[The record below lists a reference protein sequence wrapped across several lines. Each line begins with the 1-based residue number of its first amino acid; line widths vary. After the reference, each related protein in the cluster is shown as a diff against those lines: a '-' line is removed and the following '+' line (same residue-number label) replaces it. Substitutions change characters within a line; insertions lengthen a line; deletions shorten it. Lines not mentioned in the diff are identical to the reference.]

1 MTRNGGRL
9 RTIFRLGLKELASLR
24 RDLAMLALIVYGFTV
39 MIYIPAS
46 RGMLELRNG
55 AVAVVDE
62 DRSALSRQI
71 VTALPQPY
79 FLRPDPLPMD
89 QVDGMLDAGRYA
101 FVIDIPPRFQADFLA
116 GRQPEI
122 QVDVDATAMSQAG
135 IGAGYIERII
145 REEAAGFG
153 RNGVAP
159 PAAGVNLAI
168 RTLYNPNAQESWF
181 VSVMVLINVVNLL
194 SIITSGAALM
204 RERERGTVEHLLT
217 LPLGPFEIVCAKIWA
232 NGLVVVVAVGVSL
245 TLVVGGVLG
254 VPLAGSLPLFLAATA
269 LYLFTCTAIGIFLAT
284 VARSMPQLGLLCI
297 LVVFPIT
304 TLSGNTVPL
313 DSMPEPIQRVMAFFA
328 STHYVKIAQAVL
340 YRGAGFSAVW
350 PQFLIMIGIGA
361 LFFLLALARFRH
373 TVARQVG

>member
-1 MTRNGGRL
+1 MKKGGRL

-24 RDLAMLALIVYGFTV
+24 RDLAMLILIVYGFTV

-62 DRSALSRQI
+62 DRSELSREI
-71 VTALPQPY
+71 VAALPQPY
-79 FLRPDPLPMD
+79 FLLPDPLPMD
-89 QVDGMLDAGRYA
+89 QVDSMLDAGRYA
-101 FVIDIPPRFQADFLA
+101 FVIDVPPRFQADFLA

-153 RNGVAP
+153 RNGVT
-159 PAAGVNLAI
+159 PADAGVNLAI

-232 NGLVVVVAVGVSL
+232 NGLVVVVAVGLSL
-245 TLVVGGVLG
+245 TLVVEGVLG

-269 LYLFTCTAIGIFLAT
+269 LYLFTSTAIGIFLAT

-313 DSMPEPIQRVMAFFA
+313 DSMPEPIQRVMALFA

-340 YRGAGFSAVW
+340 YRGAGFAAVW
-350 PQFLIMIGIGA
+350 LQFLIMAGIGA

>member
-1 MTRNGGRL
+1 MKAGRL
-9 RTIFRLGLKELASLR
+9 RTIFRLGLKELVSLR
-24 RDLAMLALIVYGFTV
+24 RDIAMLVLIVYGFTV

-46 RGMLELRNG
+46 RGMLELKNA

-62 DRSALSRQI
+62 DRSELSRQI
-71 VTALPQPY
+71 VAALPQPY
-79 FLRPDPLPMD
+79 FQIPEPVPWSAVGR
-89 QVDGMLDAGRYA
+89 VLDAGRYA
-101 FVIDIPPRFQADFLA
+101 FVLDIPPRFQADFLA
-116 GRQPEI
+116 GRQPEVL
-122 QVDVDATAMSQAG
+122 VDVDATAMSQAG

-153 RNGVAP
+153 RNGVVSEEAE
-159 PAAGVNLAI
+159 VKLSL
-168 RTLYNPNAQESWF
+168 RTLFNPNAQESWF
-181 VSVMVLINVVNLL
+181 VSVMVLINIVNLL

-232 NGLVVVVAVGVSL
+232 NGLVVVAAVGLSL
-245 TLVVGGVLG
+245 TLMVRGVLG
-254 VPLAGSLPLFLAATA
+254 IPLAGSLPLFLAATA

-284 VARSMPQLGLLCI
+284 LARSMPQLGLLCI

-313 DSMPEPIQRVMAFFA
+313 DSMPVAIQRVMAFFA

-340 YRGAGFSAVW
+340 YRGAGFSTVW
-350 PQFLIMIGIGA
+350 PEFLIMAGIGA
-361 LFFLLALARFRH
+361 LFFLLALVRFRH